1 MWLIS
6 IRSGIITVLGL
17 IAYGLFVEMM
27 QLKTSLWGNLEYVV
41 FALGIYSGHYYYK
54 YTNRGFMTYGEG
66 VQVGLI
72 VAAFT
77 GLVSGVAS
85 YVAARFID
93 PSFTKRVVEGGKIA
107 LQKSHLDEGSVQEVV
122 RFMEANITPEF
133 LLVITP
139 LTTLS
144 MGLVFTLVITVFSK
158 RSKE

>member
-1 MWLIS
+1 
-6 IRSGIITVLGL
+6 
-17 IAYGLFVEMM
+17 
-27 QLKTSLWGNLEYVV
+27 
-41 FALGIYSGHYYYK
+41 
-54 YTNRGFMTYGEG
+54 MTYGQG

-85 YVAARFID
+85 YVAARFVD

-107 LQKSHLDEGSVQEVV
+107 LQKSHLDEGRVQEVV

-139 LTTLS
+139 LTTLLI
-144 MGLVFTLVITVFSK
+144 GLVFTLVITVFSK